1 MTNENSEQKKLSDE
15 EKILRK
21 KRADRFTWKP
31 GDLVFY
37 SSREECEKAAAK
49 EGRKVIWYD

>member
-1 MTNENSEQKKLSDE
+1 MTNENSEQKKLSDYAQIE
-15 EKILRK
+15 QD
-21 KRADRFTWKP
+21 RADRFTWKP